1 MRSVAARIASRVRS
15 LGGSAYLVTI
25 VSLLTFIRPITHVR
39 LATFRSERIG
49 HFITDTDLALALLNR
64 LRDEDG
70 PRHLYLFVM
79 PDYVCNE
86 QLRLMYMRAL
96 RTLPDVRVLDCRTSW
111 LARRIVTPTRL
122 LTSRAQRHRS
132 LVSYFCGSRDPGGID
147 ACGYRGSARPYLSF
161 TGDEEARGWRE
172 LRALGL
178 TEGDRFVCLH
188 IRDGAYLRTTLTG
201 RDWAYHDYRNPD
213 PSTYVPVVHRLIARG
228 FVVVRMGRVTDT
240 ALPINDPAFIDY
252 ANWGGRNDL
261 LDLMLYSH
269 AALAIAG
276 SASGIDQMAF
286 AFGTPTVV
294 TNLIPFDDPRFATPL
309 SVAIPC
315 LLREISTGELIPFS
329 RMMRNRFGASW
340 RYADAGLA
348 PAYNTSEQ
356 IWAAVEEALTRIAGE
371 WPDEP
376 SDVELQ
382 NRFWHWAESQNVHA
396 QVSEGP
402 WTANYHRAY
411 MGAVFVREN
420 ADILLS

>member
-1 MRSVAARIASRVRS
+1 MRNVAAQIVSRARS
-15 LGGSAYLVTI
+15 FGGRAYLLSILGV
-25 VSLLTFIRPITHVR
+25 LAFIRPVRHVR

-49 HFITDTDLALALLNR
+49 HFITDTDLALALLDR

-86 QLRLMYMRAL
+86 QLRLMYTRTLRAL
-96 RTLPDVRVLDCRTSW
+96 PDIRVLDCRTSW
-111 LARRIVTPTRL
+111 IARRLVTPTRL
-122 LTSRAQRHRS
+122 LTSRVQRHRS
-132 LVSYFCGSRDPGGID
+132 LVSYFCGSPDPGGID
-147 ACGYRGSARPYLSF
+147 ACGYRPNGRPYLSF
-161 TGDEEARGWRE
+161 TSDEESQGWLE
-172 LRALGL
+172 LEALGL
-178 TEGDRFVCLH
+178 ARGDRFVCLH
-188 IRDGAYLRTTLTG
+188 IRDGAYLRTTLAG

-213 PSTYVPVVHRLIARG
+213 PSTYVPMVHRLIARG

-240 ALPINDPAFIDY
+240 TLPIDDPAFINY
-252 ANWGGRNDL
+252 ADWDGRNDL

-269 AALAIAG
+269 ATLAIAG

-286 AFGTPTVV
+286 AFRTPTVV
-294 TNLIPFDDPRFATPL
+294 TNLIPFDDPRFATSL

-315 LLREISTGELIPFS
+315 LLGEISTGELVPFS

-340 RYADAGLA
+340 RYAEAGLA
-348 PAYNTSEQ
+348 PTYNTSEQ
-356 IWAAVEEALTRIAGE
+356 IWAAVEEMLTRISGE
-371 WPDEP
+371 WPNEP

-382 NRFWHWAESQNVHA
+382 SRFWHWAESQNVDA

-402 WTANYHRAY
+402 WAANHYRAY
-411 MGAVFVREN
+411 MGAAFLREN